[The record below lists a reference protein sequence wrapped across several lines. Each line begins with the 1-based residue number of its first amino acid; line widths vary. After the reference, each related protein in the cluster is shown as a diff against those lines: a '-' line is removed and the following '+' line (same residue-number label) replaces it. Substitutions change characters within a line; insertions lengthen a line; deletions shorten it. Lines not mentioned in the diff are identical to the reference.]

1 MAVKLAG
8 VRRGRLSMTS
18 LIDVIFLLLLF
29 FMLSSTFSKF
39 GEVELLGAGSRVPGD
54 GSQPLFVSLGADR
67 LLLNGQPVDMERI
80 AGLVGTVLDAGSG
93 HLVLI
98 GRDAETSSQRL
109 VDPLV
114 ALRAVQGL
122 QTMVLG

>member
-29 FMLSSTFSKF
+29 FMLTSTFAKF
-39 GEVELLGAGSRVPGD
+39 GEVELLGTGSRTPGG
-54 GSQPLFVSLGADR
+54 GSQPLFVSLGAER
-67 LLLNGQPVDMERI
+67 LLLNGQPVDMDRI
-80 AGLVGTVLDAGSG
+80 AGLVETVPHAGDG

-98 GRDAETSSQRL
+98 GLDTGASSQRL
-109 VDPLV
+109 VDLLV
-114 ALRAVQGL
+114 ALRAVDGL

>member
-1 MAVKLAG
+1 
-8 VRRGRLSMTS
+8 MTS

-39 GEVELLGAGSRVPGD
+39 GEVELLGTGSKSPGD

-67 LLLNGQPVDMERI
+67 LLLNGQPVDMDRI
-80 AGLVGTVLDAGSG
+80 AGLVETVPHAGNG

-98 GRDAETSSQRL
+98 GLDEEASSQRL
-109 VDPLV
+109 VDLLV
-114 ALRAVQGL
+114 ALRAVEGL

>member
-80 AGLVGTVLDAGSG
+80 AGLVGTVPDAGSG

-98 GRDAETSSQRL
+98 GLDAETSSQRL
-109 VDPLV
+109 VDLLV

>member
-98 GRDAETSSQRL
+98 GLDAETSSQRL
-109 VDPLV
+109 VDLLV